1 MHTHAPIGAVAVGRV
16 PESAD
21 FATDFATERRPTSAD
36 AAIIGVWVRP
46 FSMLNVPRLSI
57 LIRLSLKYYT
67 FTILYKSFPKQAST
81 YSDCMLIALC
91 ENRPII

>member
-21 FATDFATERRPTSAD
+21 FATDFATERRPTSTD

-46 FSMLNVPRLSI
+46 LR
-57 LIRLSLKYYT
+57 
-67 FTILYKSFPKQAST
+67 
-81 YSDCMLIALC
+81 
-91 ENRPII
+91 

>member
-36 AAIIGVWVRP
+36 AAIIGVWVWPLRHLD
-46 FSMLNVPRLSI
+46 SLTI
-57 LIRLSLKYYT
+57 LI
-67 FTILYKSFPKQAST
+67 SFGLHSN
-81 YSDCMLIALC
+81 DF
-91 ENRPII
+91 

>member
-36 AAIIGVWVRP
+36 AAIIGVWVWP
-46 FSMLNVPRLSI
+46 
-57 LIRLSLKYYT
+57 
-67 FTILYKSFPKQAST
+67 FTIYVINLKFSLFTAKVIFKRIFLQLLYSGLTFDFMSKIF
-81 YSDCMLIALC
+81 
-91 ENRPII
+91 

>member
-46 FSMLNVPRLSI
+46 FS
-57 LIRLSLKYYT
+57 YT
-67 FTILYKSFPKQAST
+67 IKDFINTIIAS
-81 YSDCMLIALC
+81 CVLLL
-91 ENRPII
+91 